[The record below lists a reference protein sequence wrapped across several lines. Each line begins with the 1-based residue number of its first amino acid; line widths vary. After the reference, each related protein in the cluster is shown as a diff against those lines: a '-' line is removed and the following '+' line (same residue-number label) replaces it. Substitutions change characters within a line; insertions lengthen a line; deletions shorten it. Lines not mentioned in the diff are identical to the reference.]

1 MSVSTDTPDARSSH
15 LDHLVAFTS
24 VGAGLVHG
32 VAAGIHAEHQ
42 ATARAFVL
50 LALLQTGAGLAVLL
64 SPARRVPRAVAA
76 CVAVLAVAGWVLTR
90 TVGIGLVDGLGT
102 PESPQTADT
111 LAAALAVLALGGSV
125 RALTARRTHGVAP
138 QPALMAFVAAVL
150 TAPVLVA
157 GASHVHHHDDAPEVS
172 AFEISADGVIV
183 ATTVPSGS
191 TGTTDGT
198 TSTSAPD
205 GSASG
210 AGTGSGTPA
219 SSAAPRA
226 TPAKP
231 AAPVI
236 SVPAATSPT
245 TTALAASAPVTH
257 THSTTPEQKLAAQS
271 GWPRVFDPAAGP
283 DFDGVAGVTDAQFQR
298 ARTIIASTASDLAVY
313 ASPAAATA
321 AGYRSIGDGASGYEH
336 YVKWD
341 LIQDGRVLDSKA
353 PESLVYKVTTS
364 GKTLVSAMYVAPPGT
379 AINDPTLVEYAGPL
393 MQWHIHDNLC
403 FLLGRVVGLTTP
415 DGTCVIGT
423 KNDVQSPMVHVWIAG
438 HPCGPFAAVE
448 GVAAGTAQASNEER
462 LDLCN
467 RH

>member
-1 MSVSTDTPDARSSH
+1 MDTLSGRDRRSH
-15 LDHLVAFTS
+15 LDDLVAFCS

-32 VAAGIHAEHQ
+32 VAAGLHAEH
-42 ATARAFVL
+42 AAAARVFVL
-50 LALLQTGAGLAVLL
+50 LAFLQTGTGFLVLL
-64 SPARRVPRAVAA
+64 SPARRASRTAAA
-76 CVAVLAVAGWVLTR
+76 CVAALAVAGWVLTR
-90 TVGIGLVDGLGT
+90 TVGIGFVDGLGT

-111 LAAALAVLALGGSV
+111 LAAALAVLVLGGSL
-125 RALTARRTHGVAP
+125 RALVARRSGLSAP

-150 TAPVLVA
+150 TAPALVA
-157 GASHVHHHDDAPEVS
+157 GASHVHNHDDAPAVS

-183 ATTVPSGS
+183 ATTVPSGFTEATDAS
-191 TGTTDGT
+191 TGTT
-198 TSTSAPD
+198 APNGD
-205 GSASG
+205 ASG
-210 AGTGSGTPA
+210 AGAGSGTPA
-219 SSAAPRA
+219 SSSAPRA
-226 TPAKP
+226 TTARP

-236 SVPAATSPT
+236 SVPAAAPT
-245 TTALAASAPVTH
+245 TTTLAASAPVTH

-271 GWPRVFDPAAGP
+271 GWPRVFDPSAGP

-298 ARTIIASTASDLAVY
+298 ARTIIASTATDLAAY
-313 ASPAAATA
+313 AAPSAATA
-321 AGYRSIGDGASGYEH
+321 AGYRTIGDGATGYEH
-336 YVKWD
+336 YIKWD

-353 PESLVYKVTTS
+353 PESLVYKVTAA
-364 GKTLVSAMYVAPPGT
+364 GKTLVSAMYIAPPGT

-415 DGTCVIGT
+415 EGNCLIGA
-423 KNDVQSPMVHVWIAG
+423 KNEIQSPMVHVWIAG

-462 LDLCN
+462 LDLCS